1 MPQEL
6 FNRASKNFDKY
17 LQAFLDRGE
26 VYMLP
31 RERMTDEMWRELN
44 KSLAAHGVRLV
55 PTEQKGVK
63 YMMFSAL
70 PKQQA
75 QGNETTAQL
84 KNRASRNF
92 DKYLHA
98 FLDHGEVYM
107 LPRER
112 MTDEMWRDLN
122 KSLVSYGVHLIP
134 TEQKGVQYMMFS
146 SVQKRQT
153 PSRNQMQTDD
163 VLKTIFGKYETVSYQ
178 GVPAYICNRTGMGRA
193 TAKSYEEKIMK
204 SGQYYATTLNK
215 EGYSGADYI
224 VIAIKKSDAKK
235 LGAEWDDFFLTKQ
248 QDNRLAKQRLI
259 KLIGKPLTH
268 INGIPVVIE
277 SKSDFGAQSDRPIIV
292 VTVGGKRLPFYI
304 SSGTAGKTDVPTG
317 KWEFFGGIDSDGW
330 FRKGTLDEIVNHYN
344 SPELKQIADALD
356 KKIGDLRDTEDILKT
371 IGRKYLGGCGTVARI
386 NHAPEIKPG
395 AINRDVFN
403 PQNNGIFQFD
413 LKEIKAY
420 LKNLVPQNNKNKV
433 QELNQGKQSLKDKIL
448 SKLATFFNDGNNNDE
463 Q

>member
-1 MPQEL
+1 
-6 FNRASKNFDKY
+6 
-17 LQAFLDRGE
+17 
-26 VYMLP
+26 
-31 RERMTDEMWRELN
+31 
-44 KSLAAHGVRLV
+44 
-55 PTEQKGVK
+55 
-63 YMMFSAL
+63 
-70 PKQQA
+70 
-75 QGNETTAQL
+75 
-84 KNRASRNF
+84 
-92 DKYLHA
+92 
-98 FLDHGEVYM
+98 
-107 LPRER
+107 
-112 MTDEMWRDLN
+112 
-122 KSLVSYGVHLIP
+122 
-134 TEQKGVQYMMFS
+134 
-146 SVQKRQT
+146 
-153 PSRNQMQTDD
+153 
-163 VLKTIFGKYETVSYQ
+163 
-178 GVPAYICNRTGMGRA
+178 
-193 TAKSYEEKIMK
+193 MK

-371 IGRKYLGGCGTVARI
+371 IGRKYLGGHGTVARI